1 MSKQSVTHS
10 ASSWSYRLQKSI
22 REALKQGMK
31 TTVWLLKLTIPVS
44 FAVLLL
50 KYFGLLDMAAE
61 MAAPLFKLVG
71 LPGVAAVV
79 LITSVFTNIYSVIA
93 VLTTLAMPE
102 REGTILAVMCLVAH
116 NLIIETAIQK
126 KTGSSATRMV
136 LVRLSGAFLIAWVL
150 NLILPG
156 DFQDVA
162 LVQQHTQTSFMPV
175 LSAWGSD
182 IFFTILK
189 IVILVN
195 LLMILQKLL
204 EEFQLIPYLVKPFAP
219 LMKLFALPANTSFL
233 WIVANTLGLAYGGA
247 IMIAQ
252 SEEGK
257 LSREESDLLNHHVA
271 VSHSQ
276 LEDPLLFLTLGY
288 SYPILIFPRMVLAA
302 FFVWLRKF
310 EIWLRNKKQ
319 AAN

>member
-10 ASSWSYRLQKSI
+10 APSWSCRLQKSI

-31 TTVWLLKLTIPVS
+31 TTLWLLKLTIPVS

-79 LITSVFTNIYSVIA
+79 LITSIFTNIYSVIA

-116 NLIIETAIQK
+116 NLIVETAIQK

-219 LMKLFALPANTSFL
+219 LMKLFGLPANTSFL

-310 EIWLRNKKQ
+310 EIWLRNKK
-319 AAN
+319 

>member
-1 MSKQSVTHS
+1 MSGPTEITTT
-10 ASSWSYRLQKSI
+10 ATILARLTKTTQ
-22 REALKQGMK
+22 EALKQGMK

-50 KYFGLLDMAAE
+50 KYFGLLDLVADQ
-61 MAAPLFKLVG
+61 AAPLFKLIG

-79 LITSVFTNIYSVIA
+79 LITSIFTNIYSVIA
-93 VLTTLAMPE
+93 ILITLALPE

-136 LVRLSGAFLIAWVL
+136 LVRLSGAFLIAWIL
-150 NLILPG
+150 NLVLPG
-156 DFQDVA
+156 NFQDVSIMR
-162 LVQQHTQTSFMPV
+162 QNTQVAFASVFYDW
-175 LSAWGSD
+175 SAD
-182 IFFTILK
+182 IFLTILK

-219 LMKLFALPANTSFL
+219 LMKLFGLPSNTTFL

-252 SEEGK
+252 TEEGK
-257 LSREESDLLNHHVA
+257 LTKNESDLLNHHIA
-271 VSHSQ
+271 LSHSQ

-288 SYPILIFPRMVLAA
+288 SYPILIFPRMVLAV
-302 FFVWLRKF
+302 FYVWARKIENHLRLGK
-310 EIWLRNKKQ
+310 IKK
-319 AAN
+319 N